1 MRTSIPVG
9 KRFLPDVTIQQL
21 ESLQNKSE
29 KYKRHYTAAIRRKE
43 GLSMREIADDVNV
56 SVSAVSMWLQ
66 NMMTRG
72 IGEDYEI
79 KRGRPPKL
87 TPEQL
92 NQLSVDMREPP
103 VRYGLDS
110 ATWVS
115 RTVAQYV
122 LQKFGISI
130 TPGSMR
136 RILVRKHIDW
146 PGSAEVVGRMRDA
159 SPEPK
164 IKKKDD

>member
-1 MRTSIPVG
+1 MRPSIPVG

-21 ESLQNKSE
+21 KSLQNRSE

-43 GLSMREIADDVNV
+43 ELSIREIADDVNV
-56 SVSAVSMWLQ
+56 SAVSMWLQ
-66 NMMTRG
+66 SMMTRG
-72 IGEDYEI
+72 IGEDYEV
-79 KRGRPPKL
+79 KRGRPPKFI
-87 TPEQL
+87 PEQL
-92 NQLSVDMREPP
+92 EELSIDIRDPP

-130 TPGSMR
+130 TPGSMH
-136 RILVRKHIDW
+136 RILVRKNIEW
-146 PGSAEVVGRMRDA
+146 PSSAKAMEGA
-159 SPEPK
+159 GNFPQTK
-164 IKKKDD
+164 

>member
-1 MRTSIPVG
+1 MVA
-9 KRFLPDVTIQQL
+9 KHDDA
-21 ESLQNKSE
+21 
-29 KYKRHYTAAIRRKE
+29 RHR
-43 GLSMREIADDVNV
+43 
-56 SVSAVSMWLQ
+56 
-66 NMMTRG
+66 
-72 IGEDYEI
+72 EDYEV

-92 NQLSVDMREPP
+92 EELSVDMREPP

-110 ATWVS
+110 IAWVS

-136 RILVRKHIDW
+136 RILVRKNIEW
-146 PGSAEVVGRMRDA
+146 PGSAKAIGGAGNFPR
-159 SPEPK
+159 
-164 IKKKDD
+164 IK

>member
-1 MRTSIPVG
+1 
-9 KRFLPDVTIQQL
+9 
-21 ESLQNKSE
+21 
-29 KYKRHYTAAIRRKE
+29 
-43 GLSMREIADDVNV
+43 MREMADDANA
-56 SVSAVSMWLQ
+56 SVSAVSRWLQ

-72 IGEDYEI
+72 IGGDYEV
-79 KRGRPPKL
+79 KQGRPPKF

-115 RTVAQYV
+115 RTVEPYV

-136 RILVRKHIDW
+136 RILVRKNIEG
-146 PGSAEVVGRMRDA
+146 PGSAKVMEGA
-159 SPEPK
+159 GNFPQTK
-164 IKKKDD
+164 

>member
-1 MRTSIPVG
+1 
-9 KRFLPDVTIQQL
+9 
-21 ESLQNKSE
+21 
-29 KYKRHYTAAIRRKE
+29 
-43 GLSMREIADDVNV
+43 MREIADDANA
-56 SVSAVSMWLQ
+56 SVSAVSMWLR

-72 IGEDYEI
+72 IGEDYEV
-79 KRGRPPKL
+79 RLGRPPKF

-103 VRYGLDS
+103 GRYGLDS
-110 ATWVS
+110 ASWTSPV
-115 RTVAQYV
+115 VAQYA
-122 LQKFGISI
+122 LQKFNVEI

-146 PGSAEVVGRMRDA
+146 SGSAEARWGHGKMP
-159 SPEPK
+159 SNQ

>member
-1 MRTSIPVG
+1 
-9 KRFLPDVTIQQL
+9 
-21 ESLQNKSE
+21 
-29 KYKRHYTAAIRRKE
+29 
-43 GLSMREIADDVNV
+43 MREIADDVNV

-130 TPGSMR
+130 TPGSIR